1 MNKTKNLIKLEVKLK
16 DEVRTI
22 ISGIAIDYDPNIL
35 IGKKVT
41 LLSNLVPRK
50 IKGVESNG
58 MILLAKDRNGS
69 FVFISPNEEGVQN
82 GTPIA

>member
-1 MNKTKNLIKLEVKLK
+1 M
-16 DEVRTI
+16 
-22 ISGIAIDYDPNIL
+22 
-35 IGKKVT
+35 T

-82 GTPIA
+82 GTQIA